1 MKYLLP
7 DTLQLANAELSQDMY
22 FLISMPP
29 LVYCGH
35 KCLFIHL
42 SLRNSY
48 LRVNC
53 KEADK

>member
-53 KEADK
+53 KEVDK